1 MKNEIVCPNCG
12 KINPLTAEF
21 CSDCLTRFPKES
33 QEPAETPEWLKKVR
47 DRSQAEKPS
56 TPPLGEFG
64 EAEERPFGENI
75 ESAGEIP
82 DWLKQIQPGESPV
95 HEKDEVPS
103 TDWITRLH
111 ELLPPSEE
119 KPTGQSTTL
128 YSEEELASMA
138 AAARRINALTQDP
151 PEQSPTQPMGV
162 PREEPPSDFLYQP
175 SPMQQESSARTFV
188 SSEVPQNIG
197 SRAGEPPILEN
208 VATPVE
214 SNLPTPEIP
223 VSPIEGQPNEFVPW
237 MREPATPQPAVPA
250 PDAVPTPA
258 ATEANPPAAK
268 PGKKKKP
275 AVDAELK
282 PESETSGAE
291 NTSPSLE
298 SLFGQDAT
306 EGNEPRQEEKPEKLI
321 PESIMQPRYDRPVE
335 LSGRLEI
342 SDTQK
347 ASIDLL
353 KTMLAGEMQPSGPVK
368 TGSRFSGRIL
378 RPIIGVLLITVMLI
392 PLITGYLL
400 TGQQVLFSPGV
411 VAMHNTVKS
420 LPDNGSFLVI
430 NDYEPAF
437 AGEMKAA
444 SAGVIDSLMMKGMN
458 FSILSTV
465 PTGPALARDLI
476 SSIRPANF
484 GYQQEKIAY
493 LGYLPGGS
501 TGMLDFIHNPRSAMP
516 LLDTGRYGWT
526 YPATQ
531 SVNTIQDYA
540 GILIVTEN
548 SEVGRAWL
556 EQLYPSVSD
565 KPVMM
570 VVSAQSAPLMRPYLD
585 SSQLKGLIGGRVE
598 GAMYDRIMESP
609 ARFPAVNASYQ
620 AGMLLAAALIA
631 LGGLFGIL
639 QSVINR
645 RPPAPMEDRHV
656 G

>member
-1 MKNEIVCPNCG
+1 
-12 KINPLTAEF
+12 
-21 CSDCLTRFPKES
+21 
-33 QEPAETPEWLKKVR
+33 
-47 DRSQAEKPS
+47 
-56 TPPLGEFG
+56 
-64 EAEERPFGENI
+64 
-75 ESAGEIP
+75 
-82 DWLKQIQPGESPV
+82 
-95 HEKDEVPS
+95 
-103 TDWITRLH
+103 
-111 ELLPPSEE
+111 
-119 KPTGQSTTL
+119 
-128 YSEEELASMA
+128 
-138 AAARRINALTQDP
+138 
-151 PEQSPTQPMGV
+151 
-162 PREEPPSDFLYQP
+162 
-175 SPMQQESSARTFV
+175 
-188 SSEVPQNIG
+188 
-197 SRAGEPPILEN
+197 
-208 VATPVE
+208 
-214 SNLPTPEIP
+214 
-223 VSPIEGQPNEFVPW
+223 
-237 MREPATPQPAVPA
+237 
-250 PDAVPTPA
+250 
-258 ATEANPPAAK
+258 
-268 PGKKKKP
+268 
-275 AVDAELK
+275 
-282 PESETSGAE
+282 
-291 NTSPSLE
+291 
-298 SLFGQDAT
+298 
-306 EGNEPRQEEKPEKLI
+306 
-321 PESIMQPRYDRPVE
+321 
-335 LSGRLEI
+335 LEI

-347 ASIDLL
+347 ASINLL
-353 KTMLAGEMQPSGPVK
+353 KTMLTGEMQPSVPVK
-368 TGSRFSGRIL
+368 TGSRLSGRIL
-378 RPIIGVLLITVMLI
+378 RPIIGVILIAVMLI

-420 LPDNGSFLVI
+420 LPDNGSFLII

-501 TGMLDFIHNPRSAMP
+501 TGMLDFIRNPRSAMP

-531 SVNTIQDYA
+531 SVNSIQDYA

-548 SEVGRAWL
+548 SEIGRAWL
-556 EQLYPSVSD
+556 EQLYPSLSD

-585 SSQLKGLIGGRVE
+585 STQLKGLIGGRVE

-609 ARFPAVNASYQ
+609 ARSPAVNASYQ
-620 AGMLLAAALIA
+620 AGMLLSAALIA